1 MQLTLIDSG
10 WTVSEFPKRLFCLLK
25 DIVSFVGRSLPFV
38 SELTLKMDIVSVL
51 SNGPVGD
58 SIAQRSLLE
67 TTTKLPW
74 IFGDYPNIPVG
85 NVPVISWNQGDP
97 HYPFKLISRYS
108 DFVQTTS
115 SQSFWQNTQIG
126 LDLASAN
133 AMYGGAETVQTASIR
148 GYMLIRF
155 E

>member
-1 MQLTLIDSG
+1 M
-10 WTVSEFPKRLFCLLK
+10 
-25 DIVSFVGRSLPFV
+25 
-38 SELTLKMDIVSVL
+38 
-51 SNGPVGD
+51 
-58 SIAQRSLLE
+58 
-67 TTTKLPW
+67 
-74 IFGDYPNIPVG
+74 
-85 NVPVISWNQGDP
+85 ISWNQGGP

-115 SQSFWQNTQIG
+115 TQTYWQNTQIG

-148 GYMLIRF
+148 GYMLIRY

>member
-1 MQLTLIDSG
+1 MPYTSDS
-10 WTVSEFPKRLFCLLK
+10 WTFGHVPTTFKRLPTVNRWGVLHGFYS
-25 DIVSFVGRSLPFV
+25 DQRDDQ
-38 SELTLKMDIVSVL
+38 EL
-51 SNGPVGD
+51 SNSAPDMPSRVGFRILANR
-58 SIAQRSLLE
+58 SIWR
-67 TTTKLPW
+67 
-74 IFGDYPNIPVG
+74 FPNIPVG
-85 NVPVISWNQGDP
+85 NVPVISWNQGGP

-115 SQSFWQNTQIG
+115 TQTYWQNTQIG

-148 GYMLIRF
+148 GYMLIRY

>member
-1 MQLTLIDSG
+1 MIPDKGSPDCLEYS
-10 WTVSEFPKRLFCLLK
+10 VS
-25 DIVSFVGRSLPFV
+25 
-38 SELTLKMDIVSVL
+38 
-51 SNGPVGD
+51 
-58 SIAQRSLLE
+58 
-67 TTTKLPW
+67 
-74 IFGDYPNIPVG
+74 PNIPVG
-85 NVPVISWNQGDP
+85 NVPVISWNQGGP

-115 SQSFWQNTQIG
+115 AQTYWQNTQIG

-133 AMYGGAETVQTASIR
+133 AMYGGADTVQTASIR